1 MSHSSRHPGY
11 AKIRPRQQQYGA
23 GLGSTVQYGA
33 GLGSTVQYGAGLG
46 RGEQSKSQDVWAV
59 SIGQDSIVSPR

>member
-33 GLGSTVQYGAGLG
+33 GLGSTVLG

>member
-1 MSHSSRHPGY
+1 MHTVSHSSRHPGY

-33 GLGSTVQYGAGLG
+33 GLA